1 MFGRRWLGSGLLL
14 LQSLAFA
21 QGKPTAAVTA
31 INTLPTPSLGALL
44 WQIGSGL
51 AVVVLLILLLA
62 WLSKRWVAP
71 LNRLRQPNLRLVSA
85 LSLGGRERVITV
97 EIDNTWL
104 VVGVTPHAINLLH
117 TLPKPENS
125 TTDTPSAL
133 TPPSNAFTM
142 RLQHFLQQYR
152 RS

>member
-21 QGKPTAAVTA
+21 QEKPTAAVTA

-62 WLSKRWVAP
+62 
-71 LNRLRQPNLRLVSA
+71 
-85 LSLGGRERVITV
+85 
-97 EIDNTWL
+97 
-104 VVGVTPHAINLLH
+104 
-117 TLPKPENS
+117 
-125 TTDTPSAL
+125 
-133 TPPSNAFTM
+133 
-142 RLQHFLQQYR
+142 
-152 RS
+152 